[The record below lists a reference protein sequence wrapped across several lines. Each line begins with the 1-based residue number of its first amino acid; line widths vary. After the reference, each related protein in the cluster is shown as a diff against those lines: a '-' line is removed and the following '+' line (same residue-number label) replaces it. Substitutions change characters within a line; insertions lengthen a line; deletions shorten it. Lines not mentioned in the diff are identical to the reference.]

1 MRHITTT
8 ISGRHGTHDAE
19 AAVFWIFAGII
30 MVIAFGD
37 ALTVLA
43 VAVAIVT
50 IISWIYSKVERRVAR
65 NDGEMAPVTHL
76 RPAVTGQRDLK
87 KTSAHA
93 SWRGPSAA

>member
-1 MRHITTT
+1 MRHIKTTL
-8 ISGRHGTHDAE
+8 SGHRGAFDAE
-19 AAVFWIFAGII
+19 AVLFWIFAGII

-76 RPAVTGQRDLK
+76 RPALTGQRDLK
-87 KTSAHA
+87 ETAAQA
-93 SWRGPSAA
+93 SWRGRSAA